1 MTQSPFG
8 APPGPPPAPSGPFQ
22 PHPGAAIVPVRPG
35 HLAAS
40 PFAHG
45 RYTIKRPFFTLLGR
59 TFRIYDPNGQQVL
72 FVKHKAFSLKDR
84 WTIYTDDSM
93 TVPLVSVGARQIFG
107 VDITTDVFDA
117 ATNQPIGAVRSK
129 GFKSIIRDTWEVLGP
144 GDAPI
149 GSLQEDSN
157 ALLRRFLPI
166 LLGKWHI
173 EVGGREVAR
182 LTQVFRFFEK
192 EFTLELADPTSRA
205 PGTDSRFVIACALLA
220 LVKEIARESQ

>member
-1 MTQSPFG
+1 MAQSPFG
-8 APPGPPPAPSGPFQ
+8 APPSPPPRDFPQ
-22 PHPGAAIVPVRPG
+22 PPPGAAIVPVQHG

-59 TFRIYDPNGQQVL
+59 TFRIYDPSGQQVL

-93 TVPLVSVGARQIFG
+93 TVPLVSVGARQVFG

-117 ATNQPIGAVRSK
+117 ATNVPIGAVRSK
-129 GFKSIIRDTWEVLGP
+129 GFKSILRDTWEVLGP
-144 GDAPI
+144 GDAAI
-149 GSLQEDSN
+149 GTFQEDSN
-157 ALLRRFLPI
+157 ALLRRFLPL
-166 LLGKWHI
+166 LLGKWHL

-192 EFTLELADPTSRA
+192 EFTLEIAAPSSGA

-220 LVKEIARESQ
+220 LVKEIARESR